1 MPDSPGPAA
10 YVNTKNHKYLIS
22 CFEKSYAH
30 KIAKPSYIGES
41 KFTRFAV
48 PNKDIPGPGQYSP
61 KQDLFTKMS

>member
-30 KIAKPSYIGES
+30 KIAKPSYMGES

-48 PNKDIPGPGQYSP
+48 PNKDIPGPG
-61 KQDLFTKMS
+61 